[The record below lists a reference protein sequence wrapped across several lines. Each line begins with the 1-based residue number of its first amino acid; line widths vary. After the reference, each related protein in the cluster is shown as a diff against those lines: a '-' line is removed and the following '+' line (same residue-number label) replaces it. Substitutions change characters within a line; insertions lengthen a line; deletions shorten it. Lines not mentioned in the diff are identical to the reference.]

1 MNTPGKNPK
10 KHKVTSRD
18 VAERAGVSRSAVSRS
33 FTPGAYV
40 SEAIRKKVHLAA
52 KELGYLPN
60 ALARSLIG
68 GESSLVALII
78 GPMASPHD
86 ALVIEAVTCKLAELG
101 KRVLLVPVPATRVAD
116 DSLLE
121 ALSYQVE
128 AAVVFAG
135 TVGPQAAERC
145 TRIGTRLILFGR
157 IVDVPDT
164 RCIIYDNIAAAQAA
178 GRFLL
183 RCGHRKIAYIGTR
196 HNAFSDR
203 ERHAGLSHVLG
214 EAGLEIHALEK
225 GDYGHDS
232 GYQAALK
239 MLGSID
245 PPDAIFSSN
254 DGMALGAID
263 AARTLGIRVPDDL
276 AVIGIDNNPMGDWA
290 AFRLTSWG
298 IPVDDIANVIA
309 DEIMAKTV
317 SDTAAEND
325 DSGDS
330 TTPAARTIRLP
341 LTLTVRDSTRRMTL

>member
-1 MNTPGKNPK
+1 MNTAKK
-10 KHKVTSRD
+10 DQTKHKVTSRD

-40 SEAIRKKVHLAA
+40 SETIRKKVHIAA
-52 KELGYLPN
+52 KDLGYLPN

-68 GESSLVALII
+68 GGSSLVALII

-86 ALVIEAVTCKLAELG
+86 SLLIEAVTCKLAELG

-135 TVGPQAAERC
+135 TVGQQAAERC

-157 IVDVPDT
+157 VVDVPDT
-164 RCIIYDNIAAAQAA
+164 CCIIYDNVAAAQAA
-178 GRFLL
+178 GRYLL
-183 RCGHRKIAYIGTR
+183 RSGHRKIAYIGTR

-203 ERHAGLSHVLG
+203 ERHAGLSHVLH
-214 EAGLEIHALEK
+214 EAGLEIHAFEK

-239 MLGSID
+239 MLGSMD

-263 AARTLGIRVPDDL
+263 AARALGIRIPNDL

-290 AFRLTSWG
+290 AYRLTSWG
-298 IPVDDIANVIA
+298 LPADDIAKVIA
-309 DEIMAKTV
+309 DEIIHKTAPENNDG
-317 SDTAAEND
+317 DTDVDATANH
-325 DSGDS
+325 
-330 TTPAARTIRLP
+330 PRTIRLP
-341 LTLTVRDSTRRMTL
+341 LTLTLRETTRRMTS